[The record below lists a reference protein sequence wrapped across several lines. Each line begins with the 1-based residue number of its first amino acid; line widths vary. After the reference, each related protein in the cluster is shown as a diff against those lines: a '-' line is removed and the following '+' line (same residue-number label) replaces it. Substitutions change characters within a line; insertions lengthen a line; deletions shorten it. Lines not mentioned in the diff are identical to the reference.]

1 MTMRNKER
9 QDRLGWTED
18 ILNHLGQQ
26 NQDRRKSHDGY
37 NRQKFRIARADFQP
51 PRTACMEAFTSAAET
66 QCSA

>member
-1 MTMRNKER
+1 M
-9 QDRLGWTED
+9 
-18 ILNHLGQQ
+18 LNHLGQQ
-26 NQDRRKSHDGY
+26 NQNRRKSHDGY